1 MILEYEKD
9 NLWKIGDVGDMKWD
23 DTTPTTIVQIADHYY
38 YYFVAQAAWMLN

>member
-23 DTTPTTIVQIADHYY
+23 DTTPTTIELLIIIIIILS
-38 YYFVAQAAWMLN
+38 AQAAWMLN